1 MWYAVYRI
9 LKHSIVTRVLFY
21 GLRKTKHKNF
31 GEKEYVLSM
40 DSVKEN
46 SFVIMIVKY
55 QLDTFKYFC
64 LEFLVLGT
72 WSHMLPLIN
81 GRYL

>member
-1 MWYAVYRI
+1 MVCS
-9 LKHSIVTRVLFY
+9 LQDSETLNCDPCVVLWFTQDKAQE
-21 GLRKTKHKNF
+21 L

-40 DSVKEN
+40 DSVKEK

-72 WSHMLPLIN
+72 WSHILPLIN